1 MNRHSLSS
9 RISAIFGISFA
20 LVCLLFL
27 LLDNMQTQRA
37 LEVMQQ
43 RQFQAVNYLFQLHQ
57 NNTPPK
63 DIEAYFRHFG
73 LKQVSNRNL
82 MAAVLEKGEV
92 TFHRT
97 TSLGSLSSIVYNKRY
112 YLLLDNPAVRVVF
125 ENQNIKHTD
134 DFLWIALALALAVLV
149 SIYVSVMRSIYPLK
163 PLSQSIRRF
172 ASGDM
177 DITCKSDKKDEIA
190 EVANEF
196 DRAVKKIRDLIRS
209 RQLFLR
215 TIMHELKTPIG
226 KGRIVA
232 EMVKG
237 DVQKKR
243 LVGIFERLDLLIN
256 EFSKIEQLVSK
267 SYSVNLQ
274 ECPLSLVVEQGCDLL
289 MLDEVQM
296 QERLHVNLC
305 HDFLVKADF
314 ELLAL
319 AIKNLI
325 DNALKYSS
333 DKKVAVTTTEKGLR
347 ISNHGPA
354 LKHSIEHYCEA
365 FVTTAE
371 QTKNGMGLGLYI
383 VTNILALHGM
393 KMAYTYENGTHY
405 FDLLLGKNSGI

>member
-27 LLDNMQTQRA
+27 LLDNMQTQRS
-37 LEVMQQ
+37 LEAMQQ
-43 RQFQAVNYLFQLHQ
+43 RQFQAINYLFQLHQ

-73 LKQVSNRNL
+73 LNQVENRNL
-82 MAAVLEKGEV
+82 MASVLEKGEIV
-92 TFHRT
+92 FHRT
-97 TSLGSLSSIVYNKRY
+97 TALGSLSSIVYNKRY

-125 ENQNIKHTD
+125 ENQNIKYAD
-134 DFLWIALALALAVLV
+134 DFLWVAFALALAVLV

-177 DITCKSDKKDEIA
+177 EIACKSDKKDEIA

-196 DRAVKKIRDLIRS
+196 DRAAKKIRDLIRS

-226 KGRIVA
+226 KGRIVS
-232 EMVKG
+232 EMVKEE
-237 DVQKKR
+237 VQKKR

-267 SYSVNLQ
+267 SYTLNLQ
-274 ECPLSLVVEQGCDLL
+274 ECPLSSVVEQGCDVL
-289 MLDEVQM
+289 MLDEAQM
-296 QERLHVNLC
+296 QERLHVSLS

-314 ELLAL
+314 DLLAL

-333 DKKVAVTTTEKGLR
+333 DKKATVSTTEKGLR
-347 ISNHGPA
+347 ISNRGPA
-354 LKHSIEHYCEA
+354 LKYPIGHYCEA
-365 FVTTAE
+365 FVTTSE

-383 VTNILALHGM
+383 VKNIVSLHGM
-393 KMAYTYENGTHY
+393 ELAYSYENGEHH
-405 FDLLLGKNSGI
+405 FDLLLGENGGI